1 VTDQRDVPDQPLD
14 VTDPLAAEATLG
26 RLRGRVAIVVGAGQ
40 TPGLNI
46 GNGRA
51 TALVFAREGAQ
62 IFAVDQQLDGAA
74 ETVRL
79 IRDAGG
85 TAEAFQADV
94 TDEDAVSAM
103 VAACVARF
111 GHVDVLHNNVGAGLS
126 AGDAPLLVI
135 EPDAF
140 DRVVAVNLKSAVLTC
155 KHVLPLMREQHG
167 GVVLNV
173 SSFAAYSNYPYI
185 AYKTSKA
192 GVIALTQH
200 VAIANA
206 EYGIRANVLVPGL
219 INTPMAVENRI
230 GVLAASREEVI
241 AQRDAQVPLNKK
253 MGTAWDVA
261 HAALFLASDEARYI
275 TGVALAIDG
284 GQGLRIG

>member
-1 VTDQRDVPDQPLD
+1 VPDEPLD
-14 VTDPLAAEATLG
+14 ITDPLASEGTLG
-26 RLRGRVAIVVGAGQ
+26 RLRGRVALIVGAGQ
-40 TPGLNI
+40 TPGERI

-51 TALVFAREGAQ
+51 TALLFAREGAR
-62 IFAVDQQLDGAA
+62 IFAVDRDPDGAA
-74 ETVRL
+74 ETARF
-79 IRDAGG
+79 ITEGG
-85 TAEAFQADV
+85 GSAESFAADV
-94 TDEDAVSAM
+94 TDEAAVQTM

-111 GHVDVLHNNVGAGLS
+111 GQIDVLHNNVGAGLA
-126 AGDAPLLVI
+126 AGDAPLLDI
-135 EPDAF
+135 DPESF
-140 DRVVAVNLKSAVLTC
+140 DRVVAVNLKTAVLTC
-155 KHVLPLMREQHG
+155 KHVLPLMRAQRS

-173 SSFAAYSNYPYI
+173 SSFAAYINYPYV

-200 VAIANA
+200 IAITNA

-230 GVLAASREEVI
+230 GVLAATREEVV
-241 AQRDAQVPLNKK
+241 AARDAQVPLNKQ

-261 HAALFLASDEARYI
+261 HAALFLASDEARFI
-275 TGVALAIDG
+275 TGVPLAIDG